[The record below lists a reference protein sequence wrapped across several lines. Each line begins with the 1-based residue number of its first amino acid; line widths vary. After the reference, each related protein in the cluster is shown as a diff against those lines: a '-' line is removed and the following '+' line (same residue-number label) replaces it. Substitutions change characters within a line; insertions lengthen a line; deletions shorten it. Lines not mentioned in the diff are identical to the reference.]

1 MEAQLWFYKAPGK
14 FFDKV
19 IRWWTKS
26 RYSHVEIVVGGI
38 ACAADA
44 WSGKVRTAPV
54 TTFNRDNWDVVE
66 VELQKDAPW
75 LLNQVGKGYDW
86 LGILGLITLGF
97 DDPSRWYC
105 SELAA
110 AAMGLSPRQV
120 SPGELYSKVSGDIA

>member
-1 MEAQLWFYKAPGK
+1 MRAQLWFYKGK
-14 FFDKV
+14 GNWFDWL
-19 IRWWTKS
+19 IRKYCNS